1 MKLPF
6 NKSIMWNGD
15 SSIEFNLIILLDQR
29 SFPIMEGERLADKLY
44 SRRNLDEERT
54 LEGNIVLY
62 LKLGISSG

>member
-1 MKLPF
+1 
-6 NKSIMWNGD
+6 MWNGD

>member
-1 MKLPF
+1 
-6 NKSIMWNGD
+6 
-15 SSIEFNLIILLDQR
+15 
-29 SFPIMEGERLADKLY
+29 MEGKRLADKLY